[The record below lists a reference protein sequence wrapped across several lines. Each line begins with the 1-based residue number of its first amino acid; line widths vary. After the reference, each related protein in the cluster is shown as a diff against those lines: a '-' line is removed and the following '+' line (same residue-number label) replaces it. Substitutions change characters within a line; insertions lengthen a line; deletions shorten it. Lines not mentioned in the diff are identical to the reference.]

1 MDIHLHP
8 IGYVHNGV
16 QTPRP
21 DGWAAIG
28 SRIELLAEYAPG
40 LLALDGFS
48 HVTVVCWLHLVPP
61 DLRTVTQDPVAPGRP
76 PAGTFATRSQRRPN
90 PLGVS
95 VVHLVKVAG
104 ATVTVRGLDAID
116 GTPVLDLR
124 PYLPPFDAPANA
136 RMPRWVW

>member
-1 MDIHLHP
+1 MDIHLTP
-8 IGYVHNGV
+8 IGFVHNSV
-16 QTPRP
+16 ETPRP
-21 DGWAAIG
+21 DGWSNVE
-28 SRIELLAEYAPG
+28 SRIELLPEYAAG

-61 DLRTVTQDPVAPGRP
+61 ELRTAGQEPVAPGRP

-90 PLGVS
+90 PLGVA
-95 VVHLVKVAG
+95 VVALVNVEG
-104 ATVTVRGLDAID
+104 ATLTVRGLDAID

-124 PYLPPFDAPANA
+124 PYLPPYDALPNA